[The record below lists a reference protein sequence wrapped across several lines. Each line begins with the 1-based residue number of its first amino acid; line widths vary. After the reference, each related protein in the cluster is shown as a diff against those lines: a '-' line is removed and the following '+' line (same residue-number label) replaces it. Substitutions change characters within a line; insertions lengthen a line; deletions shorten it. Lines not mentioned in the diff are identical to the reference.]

1 MTDPDPDLEC
11 TSTSQKCLRCR
22 KSFDSSR
29 ALNNH
34 LGHPSSAKCRASYK
48 SALPPSSSH
57 PPTNN
62 TNLESQN
69 IVPDIVLGHDS
80 LEYEEEVIV
89 EDADS
94 GEWFGFE
101 DGPENASD
109 TSSSAFGEA
118 TLDKP
123 VFDIHPAAGA
133 TFGTTQ
139 NSLEQVESNRTYS
152 ENCGDNI
159 CYPFASEAEVQVA
172 AWLDSASISMGEI
185 DKFLR
190 LELVSYVT
198 EFIKWSSHRSVKGEK
213 YAIILHVRRRS

>member
-1 MTDPDPDLEC
+1 MTDADPDLEC

-109 TSSSAFGEA
+109 TSSSAFGGKRHW
-118 TLDKP
+118 TSP
-123 VFDIHPAAGA
+123 YS
-133 TFGTTQ
+133 TFTQ
-139 NSLEQVESNRTYS
+139 LLEQRSERRRIVWSRSKATVRTA

-159 CYPFASEAEVQVA
+159 AILSRV
-172 AWLDSASISMGEI
+172 
-185 DKFLR
+185 KLR
-190 LELVSYVT
+190 
-198 EFIKWSSHRSVKGEK
+198 FRSPLG
-213 YAIILHVRRRS
+213 